1 MAPCLMSVKYR
12 LQKLALIGG
21 RRDIFPPFGLEK
33 AFLSDQCSN
42 IFIDV
47 KNIGKTSEKKK
58 QSK

>member
-1 MAPCLMSVKYR
+1 MSVKYR